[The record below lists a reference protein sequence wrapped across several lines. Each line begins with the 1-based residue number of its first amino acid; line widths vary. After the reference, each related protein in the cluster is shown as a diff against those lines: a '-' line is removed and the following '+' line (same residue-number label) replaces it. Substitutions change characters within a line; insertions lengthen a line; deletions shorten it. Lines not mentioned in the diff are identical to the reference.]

1 MSATPL
7 HALYELYGFCSYAD
21 KNISNKKTRH
31 AGNPYK
37 PYNPCRLLSRESSF
51 LAALS
56 PFNARLSGQGTAALP
71 TENVSVCR
79 QLTYGNNKKLSV
91 HVARLSHRQW
101 CQCRRWHAYR
111 IGNGAS
117 AGAALS
123 CGRGLMTKHVPRDA
137 PMTTKTASRRRA
149 NA

>member
-71 TENVSVCR
+71 TDYVSVCR
-79 QLTYGNNKKLSV
+79 RLTYGNNKSFQSMS
-91 HVARLSHRQW
+91 HACRVA
-101 CQCRRWHAYR
+101 
-111 IGNGAS
+111 NGAN
-117 AGAALS
+117 AGAA
-123 CGRGLMTKHVPRDA
+123 RFRDWG
-137 PMTTKTASRRRA
+137 KG
-149 NA
+149 